1 MMKKGQRYNRG
12 FTLIE
17 LLVVLAISMVLMG
30 LVLYPVTQS
39 FKMTRSAQAMVE
51 SQDAARF
58 AMEQI
63 SRDLGEAM
71 DIVEYENAQPLQI
84 PVLQSDGITVE
95 FLDVPNA
102 KIDFVLPK
110 MIAHCNNPDHPVDAT
125 DPTKYPR
132 DFERGDEALPSCPV
146 CDSTDVEIR
155 PGLPLQPDTKVVRYF
170 LGLMYNN
177 PDPHDGKYADPDA
190 PDFGWLSP
198 WAKNVEAGA
207 GNQVVLYRIEFDS
220 SDETIFGTDKDI
232 AVAKLKEIL
241 EDPRFFYSDE
251 SDSSAE
257 PFWHVWARKARVVGV
272 GKYEDLVEGV
282 DSDGDGNWNSLTPCV
297 TFNYKKM
304 DNDDFSGT
312 YSSDQSYEYPDAVP
326 AIYQAEYGY
335 WMPDDYD
342 ISVYRYTYDSNNSP
356 SVINEYAMDLDD
368 GSTHVVINK
377 RVYTAS
383 TETWSSPVTTFDITQ
398 YNTDLTNNGKVLP
411 GTIGSGCEMA
421 FTIDTTRGR
430 VNFAIT
436 PPTPDD
442 YGSISDLDPAAINYD
457 YTEAYRQD
465 RGTAR
470 RGALLSTFKSG
481 SDNYLEYATI
491 VPGSERVTGPDMTPN
506 SSSSYV
512 TYQRVP
518 FALGEPGYNQYKVD
532 YDNGRI
538 YFSSVY
544 EQALPEDRGKIYVN
558 YKVRFNRDGDVVRGN
573 YRTRAAV
580 VVHLQMKMYDPESAK
595 PHSVDL
601 TNTIKVRNA
610 LR

>member
-1 MMKKGQRYNRG
+1 MKMNRIQRYNRG

-71 DIVEYENAQPLQI
+71 DIVEYDNAQPLQI
-84 PVLQSDGITVE
+84 PVLQSNSTVQY
-95 FLDVPNA
+95 LDVPNA

-125 DPTKYPR
+125 DPTRYPR
-132 DFERGDEALPSCPV
+132 DFERGDEAQPSCPV
-146 CDSTDVEIR
+146 CGSTDVEIR
-155 PGLPLQPDTKVVRYF
+155 PKLPLEPDTKVVRYF

-177 PDPHDGKYADPDA
+177 PRPDDPTG

-198 WAKNVEAGA
+198 WGNHVEAGK
-207 GNQVVLYRIEFDS
+207 GNQVVLYRIEFDP
-220 SDETIFGTDKDI
+220 SDKTIFGADKV
-232 AVAKLKEIL
+232 AAAAKLKEIL
-241 EDPRFFYSDE
+241 EDPKFFYSTDP
-251 SDSSAE
+251 DSSSE
-257 PFWHVWARKARVVGV
+257 PFWQVWARKARIVGV

-282 DSDGDGNWNSLTPCV
+282 ANSSGDWVSLTPCV
-297 TFNYKKM
+297 MFNYKKM
-304 DNDDFSGT
+304 DNDDFAGT
-312 YSSDQSYEYPDAVP
+312 YSSDQSYEYPDGIPSV
-326 AIYQAEYGY
+326 YQAEYGY

-342 ISVYRYTYDSNNSP
+342 VSVYRYTYDSNSSP
-356 SVINEYAMDLDD
+356 TVINEYAMNL
-368 GSTHVVINK
+368 GSGSANVVIEK
-377 RVYTAS
+377 RVYDAVAR
-383 TETWSSPVTTFDITQ
+383 TWSSPATTFDITQ
-398 YNTDLTNNGKVLP
+398 YLTDLADGKIEP
-411 GTIGSGCEMA
+411 GTISSGCEMA
-421 FTIDTTRGR
+421 FTIDTERGR

-436 PPTPDD
+436 PPTPDN
-442 YGSISDLDPAAINYD
+442 YESISDLVPAGINTRYKD
-457 YTEAYRQD
+457 AYALD

-470 RGALLSTFKSG
+470 RYERLSTFDADS
-481 SDNYLEYATI
+481 SNYLEYATI
-491 VPGSERVTGPDMTPN
+491 VPGSERVVGPDMMP
-506 SSSSYV
+506 SSDHGPV
-512 TYQRVP
+512 AYQRVP
-518 FALGEPGYNQYKVD
+518 FALGEPGFNQYKID
-532 YDNGRI
+532 YDKGYM
-538 YFSSVY
+538 YFSSIY
-544 EQALPEDRGKIYVN
+544 DQALPEGYGKIRVD
-558 YKVRFNRDGDVVRGN
+558 YKVRFNRDGDVVRGD

-595 PHSVDL
+595 PYSVDL